1 MIISLTFAFCVKCSQ
16 HYTKYRRG
24 RGSTTVSESF
34 HKFDLFLQIY
44 WYPTYSSPYCLMLQT
59 ATLDEAKNI
68 GDLIKGNHKVR
79 MKPFPSMHNWSPI
92 GNDWMIDS
100 HNAYSVYLTVLYP
113 TVKCREYTTQRR
125 YVLFTFL
132 LNKNDSSGQGI
143 YNAKYSQ
150 ALLFSNTV
158 QGSGIICRHS
168 EDLEFSTYFNFKGKK
183 ERKTL
188 LRVTS
193 KTNNWTL
200 GKPSEEK
207 ICFCSEFFQTALTPP
222 VFTEHFEELF

>member
-1 MIISLTFAFCVKCSQ
+1 MIISLTFPFCVKCSQ

-79 MKPFPSMHNWSPI
+79 TKPFPSMHNWSPI

-100 HNAYSVYLTVLYP
+100 PNVYSLYLTVLYP
-113 TVKCREYTTQRR
+113 IMRR

-132 LNKNDSSGQGI
+132 LNKNYSSGQGI

-183 ERKTL
+183 REKN
-188 LRVTS
+188 VITS
-193 KTNNWTL
+193 DFKD
-200 GKPSEEK
+200 
-207 ICFCSEFFQTALTPP
+207 
-222 VFTEHFEELF
+222 